1 MTTPFPSRD
10 SLRICFA
17 HVAYALAET
26 FERRNAGISAFQ
38 TWDYDS
44 LVSRGAE
51 LDVLVISGLWNDDLL
66 KHTPNLRFIQS
77 IGAGYDQFPLD
88 ELKSRGVRL
97 ANASGVNKNA
107 VGEHTFALI
116 LSLTRHMRSGAAN
129 QSRHFWR
136 GMIGDVPKR
145 EDELAG
151 KTMGIVGM
159 GAIGSRV
166 AKIAKAFDMT
176 VLATKRNPATAEGPA
191 DRVVTPDRVDELI
204 TESDV
209 LVLTCSLNDQTR
221 NLINAESLLRMK
233 PTAYLINM
241 ARGGCVDEGA
251 LITAL
256 RSGAIAGAGLD
267 VVATEPLPDDSPLW
281 DMGNVVL
288 TPHTG
293 GETQAYEDNVIDI
306 LLENVARLT
315 SGQADLY
322 NQVL

>member
-1 MTTPFPSRD
+1 MSTPFPSKE

-17 HVAYALAET
+17 HVAYALSDT
-26 FERRNAGISAFQ
+26 FQKRGTGISDFQ
-38 TWDYDS
+38 VWDNDS
-44 LVSRGAE
+44 LNARSDY
-51 LDVLVISGLWNDDLL
+51 DVLVISGLWNNDILSSAPD
-66 KHTPNLRFIQS
+66 LRFIQS
-77 IGAGYDQFPLD
+77 IGAGYDQFPLE
-88 ELKSRGVRL
+88 ELRSRGIRL

-107 VGEHTFALI
+107 VSEHTFSLI
-116 LSLTRHMRSGAAN
+116 LSLSRHLKSGAKH
-129 QSRHFWR
+129 QRDHFWR
-136 GMIGDVPKR
+136 GMISEIPKR

-191 DRVVTPDRVDELI
+191 DKVVTPDRVDELL
-204 TESDV
+204 TESDF

-221 NLINAESLLRMK
+221 GVINAGSLSRMK
-233 PTAYLINM
+233 PTACLINM

-251 LITAL
+251 LVNAL
-256 RSGAIAGAGLD
+256 NSGIIAGAGLD
-267 VVATEPLPDDSPLW
+267 VVEQEPLPDDSPLW
-281 DMGNVVL
+281 DMDNVVL
-288 TPHTG
+288 TPHSG

-306 LLENVARLT
+306 LLENVNRLT
-315 SGQADLY
+315 SGRSNLF

>member
-1 MTTPFPSRD
+1 MTTSFPTRD

-26 FERRNAGISAFQ
+26 LQKRNTGISGFQ
-38 TWDYDS
+38 VWDLDS
-44 LVSRGAE
+44 LQARSDF
-51 LDVLVISGLWNDDLL
+51 DVLVISGLWNNDILATAPDL
-66 KHTPNLRFIQS
+66 KFVQS

-88 ELKSRGVRL
+88 ELRSRGIRL

-107 VGEHTFALI
+107 VSEHTFSLI
-116 LSLTRHMRSGAAN
+116 LSLTRHLKSGARH
-129 QSRHFWR
+129 QRDHFWR
-136 GMIGDVPKR
+136 GMISEIPKR

-191 DRVVTPDRVDELI
+191 DKVVTPDRVDELLS
-204 TESDV
+204 ESDI

-221 NLINAESLLRMK
+221 NLINPDTLSRMK

-241 ARGGCVDEGA
+241 ARGGCVDEPA
-251 LITAL
+251 LIDAL
-256 RSGAIAGAGLD
+256 NNGVIAGAGLD
-267 VVATEPLPDDSPLW
+267 VVSQEPLPDDNPLW
-281 DMGNVVL
+281 NMDNVVL

-306 LLENVARLT
+306 LLENVERLT
-315 SGQADLY
+315 SGKSELY

>member
-1 MTTPFPSRD
+1 MTTSFPTRD

-17 HVAYALAET
+17 HVAHALAET
-26 FERRNAGISAFQ
+26 LQKRNTGISGFQ
-38 TWDYDS
+38 VWDLDS
-44 LVSRGAE
+44 LQARSDF
-51 LDVLVISGLWNDDLL
+51 DVLVISGLWNNDILATAPDL
-66 KHTPNLRFIQS
+66 KFVQS

-88 ELKSRGVRL
+88 ELRSRGIRL

-107 VGEHTFALI
+107 VSEHTFSLI
-116 LSLTRHMRSGAAN
+116 LSLTRHLKSGA
-129 QSRHFWR
+129 RHQRDRFWR
-136 GMIGDVPKR
+136 GMISEIPKR

-176 VLATKRNPATAEGPA
+176 VLATKRTPATAEGPA
-191 DRVVTPDRVDELI
+191 DKVVTPDRVDELLS
-204 TESDV
+204 ESDI

-221 NLINAESLLRMK
+221 NLINPDSLSRMK

-241 ARGGCVDEGA
+241 ARGGCVDEPA
-251 LITAL
+251 LIDAL
-256 RSGAIAGAGLD
+256 NNGVIAGAGLD
-267 VVATEPLPDDSPLW
+267 VVSQEPLPDDNPLW
-281 DMGNVVL
+281 NMDNVVL

-306 LLENVARLT
+306 LLENVERLT
-315 SGQADLY
+315 SGKSELY